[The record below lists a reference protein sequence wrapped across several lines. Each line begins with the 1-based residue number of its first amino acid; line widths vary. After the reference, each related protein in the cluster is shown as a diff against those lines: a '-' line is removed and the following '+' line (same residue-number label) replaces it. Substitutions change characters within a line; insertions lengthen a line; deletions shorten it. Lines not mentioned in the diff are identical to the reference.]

1 MAGISAKIN
10 IKQLEEFQRRLEKLS
25 NQQKINEFITSASK
39 ELAARL
45 LGRTIER
52 TPVGNYAKY
61 ETVTA
66 TRDSKNHKKGETY
79 QRRKWGNTK
88 MGGTL
93 RRGWTGQKDINYK
106 IYANSLPVSK
116 NGDVY
121 TITIVNPVHYAPYV
135 EFGHRTRGGK
145 GWVEGQFMLTES
157 ERELAVK
164 MPKILEE
171 KLQKFMGELFNA
183 K

>member
-1 MAGISAKIN
+1 MSAKIDYR
-10 IKQLEEFQRRLEKLS
+10 QLVEFQKKLQQLSKTS
-25 NQQKINEFITSASK
+25 NIDEFVNSCAK

-45 LGRTIER
+45 LAKVIQR

-66 TRDSKNHKKGETY
+66 TRDTKNHKKGETY
-79 QRRKWGNTK
+79 QRRKRGTK
-88 MGGTL
+88 LGGTL
-93 RRGWTGQKDINYK
+93 RRGWTGQKKMNAQD
-106 IYANSLPVSK
+106 YAKMLPVSK

-121 TITIVNPVHYAPYV
+121 TITIINPVYYAPYV

-145 GWVEGQFMLTES
+145 GWVNGQFMLTES
-157 ERELAVK
+157 ERELA
-164 MPKILEE
+164 MQTPKILED
-171 KLQKFMGELFNA
+171 KLQKYLGELF